1 MLRLLRNLTNLI
13 YENSCLICNKG
24 TKDLTVCKV
33 CEKDFKERNEN
44 STKYL
49 ELITVYSFGYYE
61 SKLRQG
67 IINLKNGKKDL
78 AKYFAGILKLFWKK
92 SNNIHQNDY
101 LVIPVPSHKKRI
113 KERGYC
119 QASFI
124 GEEFAQQL
132 GYDFSNKFVI
142 REKETAYMNSLEN
155 ITERKKNIK
164 NAFKVIK
171 NNKSLNNIL
180 IIDDILT
187 SGNTMCEIAK
197 TIKQLYP
204 DVNLVGLTIA
214 SGDTYT

>member
-1 MLRLLRNLTNLI
+1 MFKLLKSLAGLL

-78 AKYFAGILKLFWKK
+78 AKYFAEILTMFWKK
-92 SNNIHQNDY
+92 SNNIKQNDY

-119 QASFI
+119 QASLI
-124 GEEFAQQL
+124 GGEFAQQL

-142 REKETAYMNSLEN
+142 REKETAFMNSLEN
-155 ITERKKNIK
+155 ISERKENIK
-164 NAFKVIK
+164 NAFKVMK

>member
-1 MLRLLRNLTNLI
+1 MFKLLKSLAGLL

-78 AKYFAGILKLFWKK
+78 AKYFAEILTMFWKK
-92 SNNIHQNDY
+92 SNNIKQNDY

-119 QASFI
+119 QASLI

-132 GYDFSNKFVI
+132 NYDFSNKFVI
-142 REKETAYMNSLEN
+142 REKETAFMNSLEN